1 MDCRQGTV
9 FRTVRLSRRGLVFI
23 TLLLLALSPDSLSDI
38 LKINRSIR
46 SLLVRTVEYRTV
58 HVLVKLLLYCS
69 AVAHTWVGTLGY
81 TVIYNYCTVL

>member
-1 MDCRQGTV
+1 M
-9 FRTVRLSRRGLVFI
+9 SRKGLVFI

-46 SLLVRTVEYRTV
+46 SLLIRTVEYRTV

-69 AVAHTWVGTLGY
+69 ALAHTWLGTLGY
-81 TVIYNYCTVL
+81 TVI